1 MDTEIISFLTN
12 QGLAIGI
19 AVFLVWW
26 VTTQMGAQIKATCD
40 GQARLCEQ
48 QIKLATAMDRMIER
62 LESHDAQAR
71 EIMEKVVTIEKKID

>member
-1 MDTEIISFLTN
+1 VDTEIISFLTN

>member
-1 MDTEIISFLTN
+1 MVEAEFLSFLSN

-40 GQARLCEQ
+40 GQTKLCEQ
-48 QIKLATAMDRMIER
+48 QVKLATTMDRMLER
-62 LESHDAQAR
+62 LNAHDEQAK
-71 EIMEKVVTIEKKID
+71 EILKKVDGIEQKI

>member
-1 MDTEIISFLTN
+1 
-12 QGLAIGI
+12 
-19 AVFLVWW
+19 
-26 VTTQMGAQIKATCD
+26 MGAQIKATCD

>member
-48 QIKLATAMDRMIER
+48 QIKLATAMDRMLER

>member
-71 EIMEKVVTIEKKID
+71 GIMEKVVTIEKKID